1 MTATA
6 PAAATRALPQDAPA
20 FCQGMQ
26 YFGEPWPDFDQAA
39 AAPAVSA
46 DSGRIAEADA
56 TAAYQTLLMADAL
69 RYVTLQTC
77 GSKGSGHPG
86 GFASSAEAYAALVM
100 LGHTNIVTEVGHHA
114 PGFYSAM
121 FLDTSLEEMGIRT
134 LDDMMA
140 RFREKHGLLGHLSG
154 AIPGLLAPAGPLGQ
168 GQHFAMA
175 GALLHPDKLFPV
187 TIGDGGMGEPY
198 VLNAMMHFHTAFPKV
213 TNFLPTLIWN
223 GYSQE
228 HHSMVSRLTNEAMIA
243 YWKGHGFAEVVLV
256 DAKDFDDSGQEAP
269 YVDSTRFSQ
278 GQRLAFAQ
286 AVLTGMERAAA
297 SALSGRLT
305 AFILKQL
312 KGAGV
317 HTLGAK
323 SHNLYPADTLD
334 APHIAEGLQRRALP
348 PAAWGLVRENF
359 TRAGGG
365 PAVRTAV
372 TEFVLDKAP
381 LGAFPCQEFAKGDKA
396 VPATAM
402 GALAAWVGQQDPR
415 FVVTNADGNEASAM
429 KNINDALKIRHPTP
443 DPLYNQE
450 PTGQVYEPLNEDA
463 CAGLAAGLA
472 LFGSR
477 ALWLSYESFA
487 INGWPIVQTVTQAMA
502 ELRRP
507 TPSLVCMFT
516 AGALEQGRNGW
527 THQRPE
533 IENYFAAQMR
543 NGNVY
548 ALFPPDAN
556 AIQATYEY
564 ATTSLNK
571 GMVIIASKSPL
582 PVYLSLAEARDAV
595 AKGAAILYQTQ
606 PGELAERANQD
617 AEAEWDDTIKA
628 DNGQQ
633 DDKGRK
639 GKQGEKGKKDDKGKK
654 NVKGKDGDKGKKD
667 DKGEQEKQH
676 PQDEQDQR
684 DKQGTI
690 RTKGT
695 VVFAVTGDMVYLPV
709 FEAKDQLE
717 ADGWAVRI
725 VAVVNPRRLYRPSDV
740 AWETVAEPDNAFM
753 DDDHFNALFDGEV
766 LLAVSGGPSASL
778 EPVLLRTRAPRRDT
792 FAWKRGE
799 TTASPAEIMDY
810 NGITAERLVARVK
823 ALSA

>member
-1 MTATA
+1 MNAALTSKQIA
-6 PAAATRALPQDAPA
+6 PD
-20 FCQGMQ
+20 FCTGIE
-26 YFGEPWPDFDQAA
+26 YFGETWPDFASHG
-39 AAPAVSA
+39 AAPVVDAGN
-46 DSGRIAEADA
+46 GRIARPDEI
-56 TAAYQTLLMADAL
+56 AAYQTLLMADAL
-69 RYVTLQTC
+69 RYVTLQVC

-121 FLDTSLEEMGIRT
+121 FLDTSLETMGIRT
-134 LDDMMA
+134 MADMMA
-140 RFREKHGLLGHLSG
+140 RYREKHGLLGHLSG

-175 GALLHPDKLFPV
+175 GALLHPGTLFPV

-198 VLNAMMHFHTAFPKV
+198 VLNAMMHFHTAYPKV

-223 GYSQE
+223 GFSQE
-228 HHSMVSRLTNEAMIA
+228 HHSMVSRLSNEEMVA
-243 YWKGHGFAEVVLV
+243 YWKGHGFEKVVLV
-256 DAKDFDDSGQEAP
+256 DAKEFDDTDQVGAF
-269 YVDSTRFSQ
+269 VDSTRFSH
-278 GQRLAFAQ
+278 GQRLAFAK
-286 AVLTGMERAAA
+286 AVLEGMERAAK
-297 SALSGRLT
+297 SALGGKLT
-305 AFILKQL
+305 AFIIKQL

-317 HTLGAK
+317 HAVGAK

-334 APHIAEGLQRRALP
+334 AAHIVDGLQRRALAP
-348 PAAWGLVRENF
+348 EAWALVRENF
-359 TRAGGG
+359 VRAGGG
-365 PAVRTAV
+365 PAVKTAV
-372 TEFVLDKAP
+372 TEHVLDIAP
-381 LGAFPCQEFAKGDKA
+381 LGPFPTQEFAKGEKA

-402 GALAAWVGQQDPR
+402 GALVAWIGSQDSR

-450 PTGQVYEPLNEDA
+450 PAGQVYEPLNEDA

-502 ELRRP
+502 ELRRK
-507 TPSLVCMFT
+507 TPSIVTMFT

-548 ALFPPDAN
+548 PLFPCDAN
-556 AIQATYEY
+556 AIQAAYEY
-564 ATTSLNK
+564 ATTSFNK

-582 PVYLSLAEARDAV
+582 PVYMSMDEARDAV
-595 AKGAAILYQTQ
+595 ENGAASIYESLS
-606 PGELAERANQD
+606 
-617 AEAEWDDTIKA
+617 
-628 DNGQQ
+628 
-633 DDKGRK
+633 GR
-639 GKQGEKGKKDDKGKK
+639 
-654 NVKGKDGDKGKKD
+654 
-667 DKGEQEKQH
+667 
-676 PQDEQDQR
+676 
-684 DKQGTI
+684 
-690 RTKGT
+690 KGT

-709 FEAKDQLE
+709 FEAKDKLE
-717 ADGWAVRI
+717 AEGYRVRI
-725 VAVVNPRRLYRPSDV
+725 VAVVNPRQLYRSNDV
-740 AWETVAEPDNAFM
+740 AWDTLSRVDSEPDNAFM
-753 DDDHFNALFDGEV
+753 DDDRFNALFDGDA
-766 LLAVSGGPSASL
+766 LISVSGGPSACL
-778 EPVLLRTRAPRRDT
+778 EPVLLRTRAAKRDT

-799 TTASPAEIMDY
+799 TTASPTEIMAF
-810 NGITAERLVARVK
+810 NGITADAMAARAE
-823 ALSA
+823 ALLS

>member
-1 MTATA
+1 MN
-6 PAAATRALPQDAPA
+6 AAASQQEIQAALPA

-26 YFGEPWPDFDQAA
+26 YFGEAWPGFAQHAGQAA
-39 AAPAVSA
+39 IAPGQKAVA
-46 DSGRIAEADA
+46 DSANPD
-56 TAAYQTLLMADAL
+56 AAYQTLLMADAL
-69 RYVTLQTC
+69 RYVTLQMC

-134 LDDMMA
+134 MTDMMA

-175 GALLHPDKLFPV
+175 GALLHPGTLFPV

-198 VLNAMMHFHTAFPKV
+198 VLNSMMHFHTAYPQV
-213 TNFLPTLIWN
+213 TNFLPTLVWN

-228 HHSMVSRLTNEAMIA
+228 HHSMVSRFTNDEMIA
-243 YWKGHGFAEVVLV
+243 YWKGHGFEEVVLV
-256 DAKDFDDSGQEAP
+256 NAKDFDDSHQASE
-269 YVDSTRFSQ
+269 YVDSTRFSFEK
-278 GQRLAFAQ
+278 RLAFAQ
-286 AVLTGMERAAA
+286 AVLAGMDRAAK
-297 SALSGRLT
+297 SALGGKLT
-305 AFILKQL
+305 AFIIKQM
-312 KGAGV
+312 KGSGV
-317 HTLGAK
+317 HTVGAK

-334 APHIAEGLQRRALP
+334 AAHIKEGLQRRALNP
-348 PAAWGLVRENF
+348 EAWAIVRENF
-359 TRAGGG
+359 SRAGGG
-365 PAVRTAV
+365 PAVKTAV
-372 TEFVLDKAP
+372 TEHVLEIAP
-381 LGAFPCQEFAKGDKA
+381 LGKFPVKQFGKDEKA

-402 GALAAWVGQQDPR
+402 GALVAWVGQQDKR

-429 KNINDALKIRHPTP
+429 KNINDALKIRHPTV

-502 ELRRP
+502 ELRRK
-507 TPSLVCMFT
+507 TPSIVTMFT

-548 ALFPPDAN
+548 MLFPCDAN
-556 AIQATYEY
+556 AIQASYEY
-564 ATTSLNK
+564 ATTSHNK

-582 PVYLSLAEARDAV
+582 PVYMSMDEARDAV
-595 AKGAAILYQTQ
+595 EKGAATIY
-606 PGELAERANQD
+606 ESAETNVS
-617 AEAEWDDTIKA
+617 
-628 DNGQQ
+628 G
-633 DDKGRK
+633 G
-639 GKQGEKGKKDDKGKK
+639 GSKD
-654 NVKGKDGDKGKKD
+654 
-667 DKGEQEKQH
+667 
-676 PQDEQDQR
+676 
-684 DKQGTI
+684 
-690 RTKGT
+690 T
-695 VVFAVTGDMVYLPV
+695 VVFATTGDMVLLPV
-709 FEAKDQLE
+709 FEAKDRLE
-717 ADGWAVRI
+717 AEGWRVRI
-725 VAVVNPRRLYRPSDV
+725 VAVVNPRRLYRPTDV
-740 AWETVAEPDNAFM
+740 AWDTVSEPDNAFM
-753 DDDHFNALFDGEV
+753 DDDHFNALFDGDV
-766 LLAVSGGPSASL
+766 LMAVSGGPSAAL
-778 EPVLLRTRAPRRDT
+778 EPVLLRSRAGKRDT

-799 TTASPAEIMDY
+799 TTASPAEIMDF
-810 NGITAERLVARVK
+810 NGLTAEAMAKRVK
-823 ALSA
+823 SLVG